1 MYRIEDVH
9 IRRSIAIQQTQ
20 LTVPNIKTP
29 SMGVL
34 RLTSLSLSFS
44 FSSFLDPALPLGLL
58 FSFLTLVEVDEA
70 VLQLIP
76 EVVEEFRLD
85 FFFEFCFFFRL
96 PPSLMMG
103 VVGIGFVE
111 VDIGFF

>member
-1 MYRIEDVH
+1 
-9 IRRSIAIQQTQ
+9 
-20 LTVPNIKTP
+20 
-29 SMGVL
+29 
-34 RLTSLSLSFS
+34 
-44 FSSFLDPALPLGLL
+44 
-58 FSFLTLVEVDEA
+58 LTLVEVDEA